1 MTTWYNIFEI
11 IMIVEK
17 FISGHPIGSS
27 LDPSGPSGL
36 THRNRGSEYY
46 NYALD
51 EVNWNSTTGLIH
63 VRLF

>member
-1 MTTWYNIFEI
+1 MI
-11 IMIVEK
+11 IEK

-36 THRNRGSEYY
+36 THRKGGSEYY

-51 EVNWNSTTGLIH
+51 DVNFNSTNGLIH
-63 VRLF
+63 VR